1 MVPSSEARNNISAR
15 IDFWIFRVSIN
26 YACFRRAFG
35 FAAARG
41 FAAGFLA
48 GFLAAA
54 DGLAAACLATDG
66 FRAAGLADFF
76 AGFGAAAGFRAL
88 ADDGFAGDVFG
99 RQIRSASSSGSA
111 GAGGGVAACF
121 ATVAFRTGF
130 FEGGVSPFFAATRAL
145 RASRASF
152 AARFS
157 SSLNES
163 ISSTT

>member
-15 IDFWIFRVSIN
+15 IDFLDFPNSIN

-76 AGFGAAAGFRAL
+76 AGFRAAALAGF
-88 ADDGFAGDVFG
+88 DDGFFAGDFFG
-99 RQIRSASSSGSA
+99 RQIRSASSSGFA

-121 ATVAFRTGF
+121 ATVALRTGF
-130 FEGGVSPFFAATRAL
+130 FEGGVAPFFAATRAL